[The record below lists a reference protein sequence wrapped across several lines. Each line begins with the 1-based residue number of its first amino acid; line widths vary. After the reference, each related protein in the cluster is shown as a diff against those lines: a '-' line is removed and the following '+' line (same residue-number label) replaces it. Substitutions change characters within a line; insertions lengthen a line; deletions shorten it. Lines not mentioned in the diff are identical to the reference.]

1 MLHWHMSQ
9 CQLHDSRH
17 AKTSMIAEFKERI
30 LRDKLA
36 ISPRFEI
43 EIKAGVYRVPCR
55 NEQEG

>member
-1 MLHWHMSQ
+1 
-9 CQLHDSRH
+9 
-17 AKTSMIAEFKERI
+17 MIAEFKERI